1 MEQTESKAMASAR
14 PRSVFTGIGLL
25 TPLGLGAEAF
35 WQALRAGQSGVRPI
49 RAFDASEL
57 PIRIAGE
64 VRDFD
69 AKAYVD
75 KKDRKSLKVMAR
87 AIQMG
92 VAGSSLALQHAGID
106 PNKLDPTRFGI
117 DFGAGLI
124 ASELDELA
132 PAATVSTNGT
142 PGRVDMAKWGQLGLR
157 QMPPLWMLKY
167 LPNMSACHVSIMYNA
182 QGPNNTITENDVAP
196 LLAINEAHR
205 IISRGQADVMLC
217 GGADSKVNPLSL
229 ARLSLFSPFSQRSDA
244 PEKASRP
251 FERHRDGLVPG
262 EGAGILVLEELEHA
276 KKRGATIYGEVV
288 GTGAA
293 FDLKRNGDGLARAIS
308 AALQEA
314 GVEPDAVDHINAQ
327 GFSTRREDMWEARG
341 LHKVFGKCSPAIPVF
356 AGKSYFGSLGSGGA
370 GVELAA
376 SLFAFRDGVLPPTL
390 NFEEADPECPV
401 SVLSGQPRNV
411 ERDCFL
417 KVSFTEIGQCAA
429 LVIRRWHA

>member
-1 MEQTESKAMASAR
+1 MASQR
-14 PRSVFTGIGLL
+14 RRSVFTGIGLL
-25 TPLGLGAEAF
+25 TPIGLGAEAY
-35 WQALRAGQSGVRPI
+35 WQALRAGKSGVRSI
-49 RAFDASEL
+49 QAFDASAL

-64 VRDFD
+64 VCDFD
-69 AKAYVD
+69 AKNYVD

-92 VAGSSLALQHAGID
+92 VAGSAMALKHAGID
-106 PNKLDPTRFGI
+106 PAKLDPTRFGV

-132 PAATVSTNGT
+132 PAATASTNGT
-142 PGRVDMAKWGQLGLR
+142 PGRVDMARWGQIGLT

-182 QGPNNTITENDVAP
+182 QGPNNTITENEVAP
-196 LLAINEAHR
+196 LLAMSEAHR

-229 ARLSLFSPFSQRSDA
+229 ARLSLFSPLSQRNDA

-262 EGAGILVLEELEHA
+262 EGAGIMVLEELAHA
-276 KKRGATIYGEVV
+276 QKRGAIIFGEVV

-293 FDLKRNGDGLARAIS
+293 FDLRRNGDGLARAIT

-314 GVEPDAVDHINAQ
+314 DIRPEDIDHINAQ
-327 GFSTRREDMWEARG
+327 GFSTRREDTWEARG
-341 LHKVFGKCSPAIPVF
+341 LHKVFGKCRPAVPVF
-356 AGKSYFGSLGSGGA
+356 AGKSYFGSLGPAGA
-370 GVELAA
+370 GIELAA
-376 SLFAFRDGVLPPTL
+376 SLLALRDGMLPPTL
-390 NFEEADPECPV
+390 NYDEPDPECPIT
-401 SVLSGQPRNV
+401 VLAGQPRNV
-411 ERDCFL
+411 ERGFVL
-417 KVSFTEIGQCAA
+417 KVSFTEVGQCAA
-429 LVIRRWHA
+429 LVVRGWGERT